1 MIQKLNFSSLRF
13 AALICIMSVL
23 SVTTAFGQTQ
33 TVSGVVSDADGPVIG
48 AGVSEKGNSGNGT
61 ATNADGKYMLTV
73 SSNATLVISYLGYL
87 TQEIAV
93 NGKTTIDVFL
103 KENATELDEVV
114 VVGFG
119 TQKKVN
125 LTGAIGIATA
135 KDIADRPV
143 VSVTQALQGLVPGM
157 TISQNSGSLDAT
169 ATIRVRGKGT
179 LDSANKSDPLVL
191 IDGAEG
197 DINAIN
203 PADIETMSILK
214 DAAAS
219 SIYGAK
225 ASFGVILIT
234 TKSGKAGKTR
244 VNYSN
249 NFRYNSPVLMPTPMD
264 SYTLALYFNEA
275 LANGGEAPHFNE
287 SWVQAIKDY
296 QDGVITSPIYENG
309 NTGQWEEGFDPTST
323 VPGYSKKIGGI
334 DNRNYY
340 KEIYRSTAASQEHN
354 LSISGGNDKLT
365 FFGSLNYLDQNGLMV
380 FNQDQYDRFST
391 NVRVSYQLYDWAKLG
406 YSNRFVRNTYER
418 PAALTNSLYT
428 DIGRH
433 AWAMLPMYDPN
444 GNLFQRHALNLRDS
458 GNDRATTDN
467 SYQQATLTLEPIKNW
482 RTNVEVNYSIK
493 NYNRHWDKFVT
504 YRYDMNNSPMAW
516 SKSSNVHEEEL
527 KDDLLGIN
535 AYSEYS
541 FSLNQKHNFKAMIG
555 MQEQAMSQV
564 KFGLQRAG
572 VMDPN
577 LPEIDLTDGY
587 DENGKSVV
595 PSVNGEHNRWTT
607 LGYFGR
613 INYDFNGKYLLEANL
628 RYDGSSRYRAGHRG
642 VWSPSF
648 SLGWNIAQENF
659 MESINEYVGLFKL
672 RASYGQLAN
681 QNTNNWYP
689 SYSNLGLYPGSGA
702 WLQGGLRPNITT
714 SPGTVENPFLT
725 WESAQTINGGI
736 DIAVL
741 KNRLTASIDFYQRTT
756 INMFGPA
763 PDLPKVL
770 GVDPKKANDTELQ
783 DRGFE
788 LSVAWNDRLAN
799 GLNYG
804 ARVVLSDYTTKVTKY
819 PSNPTGTLNSYN
831 QGQILGQIWGYQT
844 IGIAKTKEEM
854 DAHLATLPNGGQSAL
869 NANWGAG
876 DIMYADLNGDGKID
890 NGAKTL
896 GDHGDLK
903 VIGNTTPRYQFGID
917 LTADWKGIDVRAF
930 FQGVMKRDYWQG
942 SYLFWGARAGGNDG
956 SNNGGGNGTSWQ
968 DGGIWWA
975 TGFTSHLDY
984 FRDENSPLG
993 ANTDSYFPKPY
1004 LNNAKNN
1011 YVQSRYLQDASY
1023 IRLKNL
1029 QIGYT
1034 LPASLTNKVKV
1045 EKLRIFFSGEN
1056 LWTGTKMA
1064 KTFDPETIDGGWN
1077 GSVYPLSKV
1086 LSFGVNLNF

>member
-1 MIQKLNFSSLRF
+1 MMMLSLLNVF
-13 AALICIMSVL
+13 AQQQS
-23 SVTTAFGQTQ
+23 
-33 TVSGVVSDADGPVIG
+33 VSGVVLDATTNEPLI
-48 AGVSEKGNSGNGT
+48 GVSVTVKGSNTGT
-61 ATNADGKYMLTV
+61 ATDVDGRFTLNV
-73 SSNATLVISYLGYL
+73 ASDATLAFTYIGFAPKEATVKGQSNL
-87 TQEIAV
+87 TILLSEDNTA
-93 NGKTTIDVFL
+93 
-103 KENATELDEVV
+103 LDEVV

-143 VSVTQALQGLVPGM
+143 TSVAQALQGLVPGM
-157 TISQNSGSLDAT
+157 TITQNSGSLDAT
-169 ATIRVRGKGT
+169 AKIRVRGTGT
-179 LDSANKSDPLVL
+179 IDSDIKSDPLVL

-197 DINAIN
+197 DINAVN
-203 PADIETMSILK
+203 PNDIETMSILK

-249 NFRYNSPVLMPTPMD
+249 NFRYNSPILMPTPLD

-275 LANGGEAPHFNE
+275 LGNGGEGPHFNE

-309 NTGQWEEGFDPTST
+309 TTGQWEEGFDPTST
-323 VPGYSKKIGGI
+323 VPGYDKKIGGL

-340 KEIYRSTAASQEHN
+340 KELFRSTASSQEHN
-354 LSISGGNDKLT
+354 LSISGGTDKLT
-365 FFGSLNYLDQNGLMV
+365 FFGSINYLDQNGLMV
-380 FNQDQYDRFST
+380 FNQDQYDRFSS
-391 NVRVSYQLYDWAKLG
+391 NVRVGYQLTDWAKLG
-406 YSNRFVRNTYER
+406 YSNRFVRNTYDR
-418 PAALTNSLYT
+418 PAALTNSLFT

-467 SYQQATLTLEPIKNW
+467 TYQNATLTLEPIKNW

-493 NYNRHWDKFVT
+493 QYNRHWDKFVT
-504 YRYDMNNSPMAW
+504 YRYDINDQPAPW
-516 SKSSNVHEEEL
+516 SKSSNVHEEEE
-527 KDDLLGIN
+527 KDDLLGVN
-535 AYSEYS
+535 AYTEYS
-541 FSLNQKHNFKAMIG
+541 FSLNEKHNFKAMIG
-555 MQEQAMSQV
+555 MQEQSMSQV

-587 DENGKSVV
+587 DENGKAVV
-595 PSVNGEHNRWTT
+595 PSVNGERNRWTT

-613 INYDFNGKYLLEANL
+613 INYDYKGRYLLEANL
-628 RYDGSSRYRAGHRG
+628 RYDGSSRYRSGHRD

-648 SLGWNIAQENF
+648 SVGWNVAE
-659 MESINEYVGLFKL
+659 ESFLESLHEYVGLLKL
-672 RASYGQLAN
+672 RASYGELAN
-681 QNTNNWYP
+681 QNTNGWYP
-689 SYSNLGLYPGSGA
+689 SYSNLGLYPGSGV
-702 WLQGGLRPNITT
+702 WLQGDLKPNITT
-714 SPGTVENPFLT
+714 SPGRVENPYLT
-725 WESAQTINGGI
+725 WESIGTLNGGI

-741 KNRLTASIDFYQRTT
+741 KNRLTASFDLYQRTT
-756 INMFGPA
+756 MNMLGPA
-763 PDLPKVL
+763 PQLPGTL
-770 GVDPKKANDTELQ
+770 GVDAKKANDTELQ

-788 LSVAWNDRLAN
+788 LQVAWNDRLSN
-799 GLNYG
+799 GFSYG

-819 PSNPTGTLNSYN
+819 PSNKTGDITNYYN
-831 QGQILGQIWGYQT
+831 GKMTGEIWGYET
-844 IGIAKTKEEM
+844 IGIAKTDEEM
-854 DAHLATLPNGGQSAL
+854 AAHLATLPNGGQSAL
-869 NANWGAG
+869 NANWRAG

-896 GDHGDLK
+896 DDHGDLN

-917 LTADWKGIDVRAF
+917 LTADWKGFDVRAF

-942 SYLFWGARAGGNDG
+942 SYLFWGARAGGSDG
-956 SNNGGGNGTSWQ
+956 SNNSGGNGSSWQ

-984 FRDENSPLG
+984 YRDENSPLG
-993 ANTDSYFPKPY
+993 ANPDAYFPRPY

-1029 QIGYT
+1029 QVGYT

-1056 LWTGTKMA
+1056 LWTGTNMS

-1077 GSVYPLSKV
+1077 GSVYPLSRV